1 MYYIYYIYTLYIY
14 CIHYILYT
22 ILLYTILYGF
32 ILYYFILSHDILYT
46 GFKAATCR
54 NMFFLERRTRWLA
67 AAPPPKRPL
76 AIRRKVLLSWSS
88 NVSLSTVS

>member
-1 MYYIYYIYTLYIY
+1 
-14 CIHYILYT
+14 
-22 ILLYTILYGF
+22 
-32 ILYYFILSHDILYT
+32 
-46 GFKAATCR
+46 
-54 NMFFLERRTRWLA
+54 MFFLERRTRWLA